1 MAARLSERGDR
12 RVVLV
17 EAGPARSG
25 PRLAAELD
33 PDRLPA
39 AHDPRVLATSV
50 ELGTGS
56 VQAQFLRG
64 RGIGGSSSVN
74 GAYFVRPP
82 RADAERWAAQGFDR
96 WSWDALL
103 PTFRRLEA
111 DVDLGPSSLHGADGP
126 MPVRRHGDELHQVT
140 RSFFEACAD
149 AGHPEHADLNDGGSE
164 GWGLVPR
171 NVDARGRVDVASAY
185 LGQVVDRDNLEIRS
199 ELAAEVVV
207 EGGRLLGVRPWSAAG
222 PGELLRAASVV
233 SCAGALAS
241 PRLVDDG
248 LGRPDARRQVALH
261 PAIELDFE
269 PVDGVELDESPL
281 LQGALHQPLPSGGV
295 VELLVTCRPYGRSTG
310 AEPDDRTLSIR
321 VSLMTA
327 RSRAAMHRGSGG
339 GWLEQRW
346 THWHPQDRDDLRWSV
361 RLAAGLA
368 RSAPFAGV
376 VERWHG
382 PPSAALRDDA
392 TLDRWIATR
401 LTLSMH
407 AAGSAPM
414 RRRGRRGTVDQL
426 GRVRGLE
433 GLRIVDTSILPD
445 LPSRGPAYM
454 AVAIAEHL
462 APTFD

>member
-1 MAARLSERGDR
+1 M
-12 RVVLV
+12 LV

-25 PRLAAELD
+25 PRVAADDD
-33 PDRLPA
+33 PDRLPTTQ
-39 AHDPRVLATSV
+39 DPRVIGTSV
-50 ELGTGS
+50 ELGTGGAR
-56 VQAQFLRG
+56 AQFLRG
-64 RGIGGSSSVN
+64 RGVGGSSTVN

-82 RADAERWAAQGFDR
+82 RADAERWAALGFDH

-103 PTFRRLEA
+103 PSFRRLEA
-111 DVDLGPSSLHGADGP
+111 DADLGSTPLHGEHGP
-126 MPVRRHGDELHQVT
+126 MPVRRHGEELHPVT
-140 RSFFEACAD
+140 RAFFEACAD
-149 AGHPEHADLNDGGSE
+149 AAHPEHTDLNDGGPE

-171 NVDARGRVDVASAY
+171 NVDARGRVDVATAY
-185 LGQVVDRDNLEIRS
+185 LGHVVDRDNLEIRS
-199 ELAAEVVV
+199 ATAVELVV
-207 EGGRLLGVRPWSAAG
+207 EGDRVLGVRPRSAAG
-222 PGELLRAASVV
+222 PGELLRAPSVV

-248 LGRPDARRQVALH
+248 LGRRDARRQVALH
-261 PAIELDFE
+261 PAVELGFE

-310 AEPDDRTLSIR
+310 AGPDDRTLCVR
-321 VSLMTA
+321 VSLMTP
-327 RSRAAMHRGSGG
+327 RTRAAMHRGAAG

-361 RLAAGLA
+361 RRAAGLA
-368 RSAPFAGV
+368 RSTPFAGL

-382 PPSAALRDDA
+382 PSSAVLSHDA
-392 TLDRWIATR
+392 ALDRWIASR

-414 RRRGRRGTVDQL
+414 QGRGGRGTVDQL